1 MKDRLVKPQ
10 GLGSFIMNMHFR
22 RIQIY
27 LVAIVILFSISCTSA
42 PSIDNETVV
51 TGRTTMLVD
60 ETFEPIIEDQL
71 MVFES
76 SYKNVDITLINA
88 PENRVF
94 HLLLSDS
101 AKIAIVSRQLT
112 ENETDFFKSKN
123 IIPKTRKFA
132 TDAIALI
139 THKSNPDSVISVE
152 EIIQILKGDY
162 KGSKSLVFDNPNSS
176 TVRYLKELANVDSL
190 PKSGVYAL
198 KSNAAV
204 IEHVFNVPTAI
215 GVIGVNW
222 IAQPNKELAPMVQ
235 DLIALKVK
243 LKNNDQDSY
252 KPTQSNLAL
261 GLYPLA
267 RDLYLINCQ
276 GTYGLGLGF
285 SAFLAGDRGQRL
297 ILKSGLLPDSIP
309 TRELIIRN

>member
-1 MKDRLVKPQ
+1 MNVHISKIHIF
-10 GLGSFIMNMHFR
+10 LG
-22 RIQIY
+22 
-27 LVAIVILFSISCTSA
+27 AIVVLFGISCSSA
-42 PSIDNETVV
+42 PSVDNETVV

-71 MVFES
+71 TVFES

-88 PENRVF
+88 PENSVF
-94 HLLLSDS
+94 HSLLSDS
-101 AKIAIVSRQLT
+101 ARVAIVSRQLT
-112 ENETDFFKSKN
+112 EREDEFFRSKN

-139 THKSNPDSVISVE
+139 THRSNPDSVISVE
-152 EIIQILKGDY
+152 EIIQILKGNYD
-162 KGSKSLVFDNPNSS
+162 GSKSLVFDNPNSS
-176 TVRYLKELANVDSL
+176 TVRYLRELANVDSL
-190 PKSGVYAL
+190 PSSGVYAL

-222 IAQPNKELAPMVQ
+222 IAQPNKELAPMV
-235 DLIALKVK
+235 DELVALKVK
-243 LKNNDQDSY
+243 LEITDAEAY

-309 TRELIIRN
+309 RRELIIRN

>member
-1 MKDRLVKPQ
+1 MFV
-10 GLGSFIMNMHFR
+10 N
-22 RIQIY
+22 
-27 LVAIVILFSISCTSA
+27 SCTRA
-42 PSIDNETVV
+42 PSKESETVV
-51 TGRTTMLVD
+51 TGKTTMLVD
-60 ETFEPIIEDQL
+60 DTFEPIIEDQL
-71 MVFES
+71 AVFES
-76 SYKNVDITLINA
+76 SYKHAEITLINA

-101 AKIAIVSRQLT
+101 AKVAIVTRKLT
-112 ENETDFFKSKN
+112 EDENSFFESKN

-139 THKSNPDSVISVE
+139 THNSNPDSVISVE
-152 EIIQILKGDY
+152 EIIQILKGVHQE
-162 KGSKSLVFDNPNSS
+162 SKALVFDNPNSS
-176 TVRYLKELANVDSL
+176 TVRYLKELADIDSL
-190 PKSGVYAL
+190 PSQGVYAL
-198 KSNAAV
+198 TSNNAV
-204 IEHVFNVPTAI
+204 IEYVYNNPTAI

-222 IAQPNKELAPMVQ
+222 LAQPSEELAPLVQ
-235 DLIALKVK
+235 QLVALKVK
-243 LKNNDQDSY
+243 VDDNDNLAY

-285 SAFLAGDRGQRL
+285 SAFLAGERGQRL

-309 TRELIIRN
+309 SRELIIRN

>member
-1 MKDRLVKPQ
+1 
-10 GLGSFIMNMHFR
+10 MNLYFS
-22 RIQIY
+22 RISIF
-27 LVAIVILFSISCTSA
+27 LSGVTFFVISCTNA
-42 PSIDNETVV
+42 PSSDNETVV
-51 TGRTTMLVD
+51 TGKTTMLVD

-71 MVFES
+71 IVFES
-76 SYKNVDITLINA
+76 SYKHAEITLVNA

-94 HLLLSDS
+94 HALLSDS
-101 AKIAIVSRQLT
+101 AKVAIVARRLSEE
-112 ENETDFFKSKN
+112 ENDFFVSKN

-132 TDAIALI
+132 TDAVALI
-139 THKSNPDSVISVE
+139 VHNSNPDSVISVE
-152 EIIQILKGDY
+152 EIIQILKGSH

-176 TVRYLKELANVDSL
+176 TVRYLKELADIESL
-190 PKSGVYAL
+190 PKEGVYAL
-198 KSNAAV
+198 RSNAAV
-204 IEHVFNVPTAI
+204 IEHVYNNPQAI

-222 IAQPNKELAPMVQ
+222 LAQPSAELAPLVQ
-235 DLIALKVK
+235 QLMALKVK
-243 LKNNDQDSY
+243 IKDNDQEAY

-285 SAFLAGDRGQRL
+285 SAFLAGERGQRL

-309 TRELIIRN
+309 SRELIIRN